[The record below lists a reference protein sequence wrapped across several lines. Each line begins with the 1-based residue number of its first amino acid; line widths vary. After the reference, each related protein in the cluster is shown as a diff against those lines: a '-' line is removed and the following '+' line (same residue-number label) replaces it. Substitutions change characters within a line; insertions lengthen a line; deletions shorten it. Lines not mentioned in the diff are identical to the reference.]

1 MHPSPVIEGKPVDDL
16 VFSLAPRFEAHAM
29 KPLDLQRTEKSFRH
43 RVLASLTLTG
53 SQQLPF
59 RLIDP
64 RMA

>member
-1 MHPSPVIEGKPVDDL
+1 MHPLPVVEGKPVDVL
-16 VFSLAPRFEAHAM
+16 GLTPCFKVHIV

-43 RVLASLTLTG
+43 RMLASLTLTG

>member
-1 MHPSPVIEGKPVDDL
+1 MHPSSVVEGKPVNDL
-16 VFSLAPRFEAHAM
+16 VLGLALCFKAHVV
-29 KPLDLQRTEKSFRH
+29 KPLDLQRPEKRFSH
-43 RVLASLTLTG
+43 RVVASLTLTG

>member
-1 MHPSPVIEGKPVDDL
+1 LG
-16 VFSLAPRFEAHAM
+16 LAPRLEAHAM
-29 KPLDLQRTEKSFRH
+29 KPLDLQRPEKSFRH
-43 RVLASLTLTG
+43 RMLASLTLTG

>member
-1 MHPSPVIEGKPVDDL
+1 MHSVPAVEGQPVNNLIFG
-16 VFSLAPRFEAHAM
+16 LAPFFKAHVV

-43 RVLASLTLTG
+43 GVLASLTLTG